1 MASLLTLLNETVTY
15 LASGGVGTVGSNL
28 FADHMPAKP
37 TKCTSV
43 QLTGGPKGV
52 GDPLQ
57 RPRIQ
62 VFVRDLDYQAGFTK
76 ACLVYELLNHKV
88 PSLTTLKG
96 RVIPDHEPG
105 PMYRDANDQ
114 VVFTLNFH
122 WTVSP

>member
-1 MASLLTLLNETVTY
+1 MASLLTLLNEVVAY
-15 LASGGVGTVGSNL
+15 LASGGAGTIGSNL

-37 TKCTSV
+37 TKCASV

-62 VFVRDLDYQAGFTK
+62 VLVRDTSYQAGFTK

-88 PSLTTLKG
+88 PSLSTIKG
-96 RVIPDHEPG
+96 RVVPDHEPG
-105 PMYRDANDQ
+105 PMYLDANGS
-114 VVFTLNFH
+114 VVFTLGFH
-122 WTVSP
+122 WVVSP